1 MRTHLAATIG
11 TVALAATALAGA
23 PAAQAQAQAQAASA
37 KRFHVA
43 VGNTWTDGTVTF
55 YNRSVLVEGVHKS
68 VGAASNLTCRTTL
81 ATTVNAAGPMSS
93 KRSGDIACGNTK
105 SFSFSVPADQPG
117 GATAVEVCL
126 TDANTTVLK
135 CHVVFR

>member
-11 TVALAATALAGA
+11 TVVLAATALAGA
-23 PAAQAQAQAQAASA
+23 PAAQAQVASA
-37 KRFHVA
+37 KPFHVA

-68 VGAASNLTCRTTL
+68 VSAASNLTCRTTL

-126 TDANTTVLK
+126 SDANTTEL
-135 CHVVFR
+135 

>member
-11 TVALAATALAGA
+11 TVVLAATAPAGA
-23 PAAQAQAQAQAASA
+23 PAAQAQVTPA
-37 KRFHVA
+37 KPFHVA

-55 YNRSVLVEGVHKS
+55 YKRSVLVEGVHKS
-68 VGAASNLTCRTTL
+68 ASAAGNLTCRTTQ
-81 ATTVNAAGPMSS
+81 ATTVNAAGPISS

-117 GATAVEVCL
+117 AATAVDVCL
-126 TDANTTVLK
+126 TDANTTELK
-135 CHVVFR
+135 CHAVFS